1 MSRAHDE
8 PPTVTLAYVVDGPA
22 EPAGRAA
29 PEASVLLLGPS
40 LGSTAAMW
48 APQVPVLA
56 RHLRVVRFDLRGH
69 GRSPV
74 PPGPYTVADLG
85 RDVLAL
91 MDHLGIERAHY
102 AGLSLGGMVGMWLAA
117 HAPERIDRL
126 ALLCTA
132 AHLPPAQGWLDRAA
146 AVRAGGMAAIADTVL
161 TRWFTPEFSD
171 IQPYRQMLL
180 ATPVEGYAACCEA
193 IAELDLRPVLPTID
207 APTLVIAGAQDPAT
221 PPELGQQIASAIPG
235 ATLVTVPKAAHLANV
250 EQAETVTGLLAA
262 HLGV

>member
-1 MSRAHDE
+1 MSRAHGE
-8 PPTVTLAYVVDGPA
+8 PGPGTLAYVVDGPA
-22 EPAGRAA
+22 EPAGREV
-29 PEASVLLLGPS
+29 PVLLLGPS
-40 LGSTAAMW
+40 LGSSGAMW

-56 RHLRVVRFDLRGH
+56 RHLRVVRFDHRGH

-91 MDHLGIERAHY
+91 MDHLGIARAHY

-117 HAPERIDRL
+117 HAPARIDRL

-146 AVRAGGMAAIADTVL
+146 AVRAGGLAAVADAVL
-161 TRWFTPEFSD
+161 ARWFTPEFTD
-171 IQPYRQMLL
+171 TQPYRQMLL
-180 ATPVEGYAACCEA
+180 ATPAEGYAACCEA
-193 IAELDLRPVLPTID
+193 IAELDLRPVLGTIA
-207 APTLVIAGAQDPAT
+207 APTLVIAGEQDPAT

-235 ATLVTVPKAAHLANV
+235 ATFVTVPRAAHLANV
-250 EQAETVTGLLAA
+250 ERAETVTGLLAA

>member
-1 MSRAHDE
+1 MSG
-8 PPTVTLAYVVDGPA
+8 LAYVVDGPTEAVGRETA
-22 EPAGRAA
+22 EA
-29 PEASVLLLGPS
+29 PVLLLGPS
-40 LGSTAAMW
+40 LGSTTAMW

-56 RHLRVVRFDLRGH
+56 RHLRVVRFDHRGH

-85 RDVLAL
+85 RDVLEL
-91 MDHLGIERAHY
+91 MDRLGIARAHY

-117 HAPERIDRL
+117 HAPDRIDRL

-146 AVRAGGMAAIADTVL
+146 AVRAGGLAAVADAVL
-161 TRWFTPEFSD
+161 ARWFTPEFAD
-171 IQPYRQMLL
+171 TKPYRKMLL

-193 IAELDLRPVLPTID
+193 IAALDLRPVLPTIE
-207 APTLVIAGAQDPAT
+207 APTLVISGAEDPAT
-221 PPELGQQIASAIPG
+221 PPELGQQIAAALPR
-235 ATLVTVPKAAHLANV
+235 ATFVTVPKAAHLANV
-250 EQAETVTGLLAA
+250 EQAETVTGLLAS